1 MASNN
6 PPPNEVISGHDLN
19 DMHMRQKYEAILTSQ
34 TLHRVDISPRNDFTE
49 LSACFYQNGRISL
62 YVPSKLSF
70 SIEQMVATIR
80 SACNSETPLLIDL
93 ITGMEN
99 DPEQIMKIK
108 KIFNGKL

>member
-1 MASNN
+1 
-6 PPPNEVISGHDLN
+6 
-19 DMHMRQKYEAILTSQ
+19 MRQKYEAILTSQ